1 MLANYIENKI
11 SISFNSPSTR
21 IQNMSKEEFI
31 NLCSNFYDNTIK
43 KTVHNDAYVS
53 TYNTF
58 RNTYK
63 NIPIAAVD
71 KIRPSAD
78 RLGRL
83 IETLIYE
90 DAEVDYTVRNK
101 ILSDILTCIGDSYSV
116 ITDTLNDTDF
126 NDYIKRNLNDK
137 ITALINDSKFSDN
150 SNKSVIIEKLTNIA
164 TAIITTYK
172 GNICIDSS
180 DLEEI
185 ATYLFNQFVSTE
197 TSIEEGLA

>member
-1 MLANYIENKI
+1 MLANSIENKV
-11 SISFNSPSTR
+11 SVSFNSPSTR

-31 NLCSNFYDNTIK
+31 NLCSNFYDDTIK

-53 TYNTF
+53 TYNKF

-116 ITDTLNDTDF
+116 INDTLNDTDF
-126 NDYIKRNLNDK
+126 NDYIKRHLNDK
-137 ITALINDSKFSDN
+137 ITSLINDSKFSDN
-150 SNKSVIIEKLTNIA
+150 PNRTVIAEKLTSIA

-185 ATYLFNQFVSTE
+185 ATYLFNQFVTTE
-197 TSIEEGLA
+197 TSIEEDLA